1 MEKLYIEIGDIV
13 AEMGLAGIDDLNEII
28 NSCDEIFISI
38 GDTNKKR
45 KYTFQQ
51 EEQKVIDWI
60 SLSKKDNT

>member
-13 AEMGLAGIDDLNEII
+13 AEMNLTGIDNLNEII

-45 KYTFQQ
+45 KYIFQQ

-60 SLSKKDNT
+60 SLSKKDNL